1 MSTYTTP
8 LARFD
13 SYTSDGGLGPL
24 LITNN
29 DRPPLGS
36 FVFGPAYDGTCFII
50 KDNRLYYCKPKRPE
64 AWPAL
69 YYIEVGPRQLPGK
82 TGVFHGGQPHYL
94 NANEIWYIQG
104 TGNGLF
110 QPIPTNAKT
119 GAQSPKGAVSVT
131 GKGIYHTG
139 QDGIYLLANN
149 NDIKITE
156 DSLEPLFR
164 GDDKN
169 GMLGV
174 DSMSTSWLFS
184 YKNKLYFGYASSGF
198 SYPNNVIA
206 FNLQT
211 NRVSYYTY
219 NDGSDIQI
227 RAVTADLTNDRI
239 IAGDSTGFL
248 RVIENKAVT
257 TDSGTAISWE
267 VQSKDFTM
275 QTRKHFPRWVKYDV
289 DASSANSVTGALVLD
304 GAVHQSHTIT
314 GDRLTKRRLV
324 GTGNGNTAAVRISGS
339 GPATFYSAEFE

>member
-1 MSTYTTP
+1 MTTYTTP
-8 LARFD
+8 LATFD
-13 SYTSDGGLGPL
+13 STTTDGGLGTVL
-24 LITNN
+24 RTDNN
-29 DRPPLGS
+29 RPPLGS
-36 FVFGPAYDGTCFII
+36 FCFGPAYDGTCFII

-64 AWPAL
+64 AWPSL

-94 NANEIWYIQG
+94 NSDEIWYIQG

-119 GAQSPKGAVSVT
+119 GAQSIRGAASVS

-139 QDGIYLLANN
+139 EDGIYLLANN

-164 GDDKN
+164 GTDVE

-174 DSMSTSWLFS
+174 SSMDDSWLFS
-184 YKNKLYFGYASSGF
+184 YKNRLFFGYKSTGF
-198 SYPNNVIA
+198 SYPNNIIA

-211 NRVSYYTY
+211 NRIAYYTY
-219 NDGSDIQI
+219 NDGSDIEI
-227 RAVTADLTNDRI
+227 RAIASDLTNDRI

-248 RVIENKAVT
+248 RVLEDKSVT
-257 TDSGTAISWE
+257 TDSGTAIDWE
-267 VQSKDFTM
+267 IQSKDFTM

-289 DASSANSVTGALVLD
+289 DASAADSVTGALILD
-304 GAVHQSHTIT
+304 GVVHQSHTIT
-314 GDRLTKRRLV
+314 GNRETKRRLV
-324 GTGNGNTAAVRISGS
+324 GTGNGNKAAIRISGS
-339 GPATFYSAEFE
+339 GPATTFAAEFE